1 MTPGRRPDVTLP
13 GPVAGQA
20 PLSAVDI
27 IGRAII
33 EPRRPEPGAPG
44 DPVALVQRVLW
55 EALDPP
61 DPCDPSSRSGP

>member
-20 PLSAVDI
+20 PLSAVDV

-33 EPRRPEPGAPG
+33 EPRRRSGPG

-61 DPCDPSSRSGP
+61 DPGDPPVGSGP